1 MEIPSIKILSPSLQ
15 LLNEI
20 DLYTS
25 LQLIRSWQ
33 GVGSFELHIIGN
45 QQNISVGNLIMLGND
60 GHRAGII
67 QAISKTVDL
76 NGISTV
82 VTGQTLDGFTAQRV
96 IIPSTNAKNGGYLAL
111 PSVTSSSKT
120 LPAETI
126 LKVFAGACFGSDTS
140 RPSYYAL
147 DENRRTNIEI
157 AITKGRGLQTNWL
170 ARYDLLNE
178 TLQSVSE
185 YCDCGWE
192 IYIDLKNRKLIF
204 DYVAGIDRS
213 VNQSENSRVILSR
226 DYESID
232 SLTYSYDKTPYK
244 NLAYCGGVGEDFD
257 RIYLAVTNDKSIPK
271 GLNRFEVFE
280 DCGSLEIAD
289 TDTAISLSAE
299 GKHKLKEYKLT
310 ETLTAE
316 IAQGGSFEY
325 LKHWNLGDLV
335 TVSDREIGLM
345 QDLRITE
352 ISESYEAKSSQISV
366 TLGTSPER
374 LSRVIKKIKPTV
386 R

>member
-1 MEIPSIKILSPSLQ
+1 
-15 LLNEI
+15 
-20 DLYTS
+20 
-25 LQLIRSWQ
+25 
-33 GVGSFELHIIGN
+33 
-45 QQNISVGNLIMLGND
+45 MLGND

-82 VTGQTLDGFTAQRV
+82 VTGPTLDGFTAQRV
-96 IIPSTNAKNGGYLAL
+96 IIPSTNSKNGGYLAL
-111 PSVTSSSKT
+111 PSATSSNKT

-126 LKVFAGACFGSDTS
+126 IKIFAGACLGSDTS

-147 DENRRTNIEI
+147 DTNRRTDIHI
-157 AITKGRGLQTNWL
+157 AVTKGRGLQTNWL
-170 ARYDLLNE
+170 ARYDALNE
-178 TLQSVSE
+178 ILQSVSE

-192 IYIDLKNRKLIF
+192 IYIDLKNRQLIF
-204 DYVAGIDRS
+204 DYVPGVDRS

-316 IAQGGSFEY
+316 IAQGGSFRY
-325 LKHWNLGDLV
+325 LEQWDLGDLV
-335 TVSDREIGLM
+335 TVIDREIGLM
-345 QDLRITE
+345 QDSRIME
-352 ISESYEAKSSQISV
+352 VSESYEADSSKITV
-366 TLGTSPER
+366 TLGTAPER

>member
-1 MEIPSIKILSPSLQ
+1 MNIPSIKILSPDLQ
-15 LLNEI
+15 LLNEV

-25 LQLIRSWQ
+25 LQLTRSWQ
-33 GVGSFELHIIGN
+33 GVGSFELHIIGS
-45 QQNISVGNLIMLGND
+45 QKNISAGNLIMLDND

-67 QAISKTVDL
+67 RAVTKTVDV
-76 NGISTV
+76 NGITTT

-96 IIPSTNAKNGGYLAL
+96 IIPSTNSKNGGYLAL
-111 PSVTSSSKT
+111 PSATSSNKT

-126 LKVFAGACFGSDTS
+126 IKAFAGACLGSDTS

-147 DENRRTNIEI
+147 DTNRRTDIHI
-157 AITKGRGLQTNWL
+157 AVTKGRGLQTNWL

-178 TLQSVSE
+178 ILQSVSE

-192 IYIDLKNRKLIF
+192 IYIDLKNRQLIF
-204 DYVAGIDRS
+204 DYVPGVDRS
-213 VNQSENSRVILSR
+213 VNQSDNSRVILSR

-232 SLTYSYDKTPYK
+232 SLTYTCDKSGYK
-244 NLAYCGGVGEDFD
+244 NLAYCGGIGENFD
-257 RIYLAVTNDKSIPK
+257 RIYLAVTNDASTPTA
-271 GLNRFEVFE
+271 LNRFEVFE
-280 DCGSLEIAD
+280 DCGSLEIAE
-289 TDTAISLSAE
+289 TETAISLSAE

-352 ISESYEAKSSQISV
+352 ASESYEPDGSQITV
-366 TLGTSPER
+366 TLGTAPER
-374 LSRVIKKIKPTV
+374 LSRIIKKFKPTI

>member
-1 MEIPSIKILSPSLQ
+1 MEIPSIKILSPDLQ
-15 LLNEI
+15 LLNEV

-25 LQLIRSWQ
+25 LQLTRSWQ
-33 GVGSFELHIIGN
+33 GVGSFELHIIGS
-45 QQNISVGNLIMLGND
+45 QKNISAGNLIMLDND

-67 QAISKTVDL
+67 RAVTKTVDV
-76 NGISTV
+76 NGITTT

-96 IIPSTNAKNGGYLAL
+96 IIPSTNANNGGYLAL

-178 TLQSVSE
+178 ILQSVSE

-352 ISESYEAKSSQISV
+352 ISESYEAESSQISV

>member
-1 MEIPSIKILSPSLQ
+1 MEIPSIKILSPDLQ
-15 LLNEI
+15 LLNEV

-25 LQLIRSWQ
+25 LQLTRSWQ
-33 GVGSFELHIIGN
+33 GVGSFELHIIGS
-45 QQNISVGNLIMLGND
+45 QKNISAGNLIMLGND

-67 QAISKTVDL
+67 RAVTKTVDV
-76 NGISTV
+76 NGITTT

-96 IIPSTNAKNGGYLAL
+96 IIPSTNANNGGYLAL

-140 RPSYYAL
+140 RSSYYAL

-178 TLQSVSE
+178 ILQSVSE

-352 ISESYEAKSSQISV
+352 ISESYEAESSQISV